1 MTRNTLPGRAWEWD
15 GKSMVAQSEKEQA
28 WRAILIHG
36 FHNGYGEVLIMLQ
49 ATMFRGDVSL
59 SSILYV

>member
-1 MTRNTLPGRAWEWD
+1 
-15 GKSMVAQSEKEQA
+15 MVAQSEKEQA